1 LRAFGRRDAD
11 AESSMREPI
20 MRILFIEDD
29 PRLADAFAALAA
41 SIGHDPEV
49 AYDGQSALALTAANA
64 YDAIFLDIG
73 LPDADGRELCQQL
86 RKASKS
92 AQACVVAVTGRAN
105 LSAEELSA
113 FDGYLLKPIS
123 QEALENAINGC

>member
-1 LRAFGRRDAD
+1 
-11 AESSMREPI
+11 

-49 AYDGQSALALTAANA
+49 AYDGQAALALITANT

-73 LPDADGRELCQQL
+73 LPDVDGRELCQEL
-86 RKASKS
+86 RAASRS
-92 AQACVVAVTGRAN
+92 DQACVVAVTGRADM
-105 LSAEELSA
+105 SPEELES
-113 FDGYLLKPIS
+113 FDGYLLKPVS
-123 QEALENAINGC
+123 QESLEGAINGC

>member
-1 LRAFGRRDAD
+1 
-11 AESSMREPI
+11 

-41 SIGHDPEV
+41 SIGHEPEV
-49 AYDGQSALALTAANA
+49 AYDGQSALALTAANT

-73 LPDADGRELCQQL
+73 LPDADGRTLCQQL
-86 RKASKS
+86 RAATPS

-105 LSAEELSA
+105 LSAQELDA

-123 QEALENAINGC
+123 QEALEDAIKGC